1 MKNYIFIG
9 DSLTFGY
16 GVSKKDN
23 WVTKLQNNINVTI
36 LNKGINGNTT
46 TDMLFRFT
54 EDVINNNPSL
64 IFIMGGTNDLLTSS
78 TPDKIISNIE
88 LMIKE
93 GLDQSSEIII
103 GIPPAIVPSDANRLF
118 MPSPHYNY
126 CNDTLPILRSKLID
140 LCNSYK
146 IKFVDFYTE
155 TKNIKDNIFSD
166 GIHLN
171 PTGQDL
177 LFKCAKEVLEN

>member
-9 DSLTFGY
+9 DSLTYGY

-23 WVTKLQNNINVTI
+23 WVTQLKNNLNGNI
-36 LNKGINGNTT
+36 LNKGVNGNTT

-54 EDVINNNPSL
+54 EDVISNNPNL
-64 IFIMGGTNDLLTSS
+64 VFIMGGTNDLLTSS
-78 TPDKIISNIE
+78 TPNKIINNIE

-93 GLDQSSEIII
+93 ALEKTTEIII
-103 GIPPAIVPSDANRLF
+103 GIPPSIIPTDANRLF

-126 CNDTLPILRSKLID
+126 CNEMLPILRNELIK

-146 IKFVDFYTE
+146 VKFIDFYTE
-155 TKNIKDNIFSD
+155 TKNTDNNIFSD

-171 PTGQDL
+171 PLGQSL
-177 LFKCAKEVLEN
+177 LYKCAKEVLEN